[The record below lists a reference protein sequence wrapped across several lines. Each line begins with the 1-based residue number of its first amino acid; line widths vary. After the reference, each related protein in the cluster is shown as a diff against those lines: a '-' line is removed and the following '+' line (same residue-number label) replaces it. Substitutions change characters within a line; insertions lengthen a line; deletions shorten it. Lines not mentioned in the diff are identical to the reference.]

1 MTDLPSSNPEIPKN
15 LPENP
20 NPQIES
26 VNYTQNDTGA
36 KPVTT
41 ERTHTEPVSEQLEP
55 NEAMPDFAI
64 SLRNIA
70 DGYKSIFQYVNDDG
84 SFVDATFDGETG
96 EEKAVKAWNHWYSE
110 RILPDFTEGTEN
122 ETMELIQTQIEQVKK
137 GEAFLSYND
146 RVSLIS
152 YFKNKY
158 PTEQK
163 SITDIFADFDHDVEF
178 VTSGMN
184 HAFVSHAD
192 KVTTEDDEEHIKFT
206 GYRQSPLREWPAE
219 IMESVAQLLE
229 KNLIKE
235 PFNPVQPITEIRD
248 MFRSITAVDGTHFK
262 VEIDESNPNF
272 IKNITLFGNRLWFK
286 RAMYNHA
293 RNVHKY
299 AETAQKDT
307 QKRYYDK
314 FFFEKV
320 DDKTLNLSTE
330 DNRDGFRGS
339 NYDLIDPTKSEE
351 VYTPDKT
358 KTVKR
363 ALVFA
368 RGKKGSESGG
378 KGFGMNIYWQVLTN
392 MFHGKISAKNWVKET
407 ALPSGSRFYNFL
419 PMAPIEQNG

>member
-1 MTDLPSSNPEIPKN
+1 MTDLPGSIPEIPKK

-26 VNYTQNDTGA
+26 INYTQNDTGSE
-36 KPVTT
+36 PVMN
-41 ERTHTEPVSEQLEP
+41 ESHTSEPVSEQLEP
-55 NEAMPDFAI
+55 NEAMPDFAT

-70 DGYKSIFQYVNDDG
+70 SGYKSIFQYINDDG
-84 SFVDATFDGETG
+84 SFVEATFDGETG

-110 RILPDFTEGTEN
+110 RILPDFTAETNN
-122 ETMELIQTQIEQVKK
+122 ETMTTIQNQIEKVKK
-137 GEAFLSYND
+137 GEASLSFND
-146 RVSLIS
+146 RVSLIT

-158 PTEQK
+158 PDNEKT
-163 SITDIFADFDHDVEF
+163 ITDIFADFDHDVEF

-192 KVTTEDDEEHIKFT
+192 KVSPEDDEEHIKFT

-229 KNLIKE
+229 KNLLKE

-248 MFRSITAVDGTHFK
+248 MFRSITIVDGTLFK
-262 VEIDESNPNF
+262 VVIDDSNPDF
-272 IKNITLFGNRLWFK
+272 IKNVTLYGNKLWFK

-299 AETAQKDT
+299 AETAQTEKRAT
-307 QKRYYDK
+307 EIRYYDK
-314 FFFEKV
+314 FFFEKS

-330 DNRDGFRGS
+330 DNRDGFRGT
-339 NYDLIDPTKSEE
+339 NYDLIDPKKSEE
-351 VYTPDKT
+351 VYTPDKG

-368 RGKKGSESGG
+368 RGKKGSESAG

-392 MFHGKISAKNWVKET
+392 MFNAKVAAKNWSKNSDI
-407 ALPSGSRFYNFL
+407 PSGSRFYNFI
-419 PMAPIEQNG
+419 PMASS